1 MDASAATGEQSFDY
15 TAKEEPP
22 MHVESLR
29 STSSETE
36 RWLHFLSRWALV
48 MVLTGLGLLVVYL
61 GGIGFGPSDTALGT
75 EYSELLQAVRA
86 PTMYRLAMTFDALG
100 WLMMGGGLLALA
112 IILKNH
118 TPIRALLIAA
128 CGMGLVVG
136 VVGGGIR
143 LVGISGLAAHYA
155 ISTPAQQAA
164 LLSPTLALYEMFSA
178 LFVVGDVLAGAAFL
192 LVASAAFALAVFPRW
207 LTSWFVL
214 AGILSLLQGVTSA
227 VGAFSF
233 PILLLTVVIGILGLH
248 AAIAVAF
255 WRVAPAP
262 LPAAAGTSAG

>member
-1 MDASAATGEQSFDY
+1 MN
-15 TAKEEPP
+15 
-22 MHVESLR
+22 V
-29 STSSETE
+29 TSMLSSSSDTE
-36 RWLHFLSRWALV
+36 RWLRFLSRWALV
-48 MVLTGLGLLVVYL
+48 TVLLGLALLVVYL
-61 GGIGFGPSDTALGT
+61 GGIGFAPSDTSLGA

-86 PTMYRLAMTFDALG
+86 PTMYRLATTFDASG
-100 WLMMGGGLLALA
+100 WLMMGGALLTLA

-128 CGMGLVVG
+128 CGMGLLVG

-155 ISTPAQQAA
+155 SSAPAQQTA
-164 LLSPTLALYEMFSA
+164 LLPPTLALYEIVSA

-207 LTSWFVL
+207 LTGWFVL
-214 AGILSLLQGVTSA
+214 AGVLSLLQGVTSA
-227 VGAFSF
+227 IGAFSF
-233 PILLLTVVIGILGLH
+233 PILLLTIVIGILGLH

-255 WRVAPAP
+255 WRPSAAPV
-262 LPAAAGTSAG
+262 SAIVSA